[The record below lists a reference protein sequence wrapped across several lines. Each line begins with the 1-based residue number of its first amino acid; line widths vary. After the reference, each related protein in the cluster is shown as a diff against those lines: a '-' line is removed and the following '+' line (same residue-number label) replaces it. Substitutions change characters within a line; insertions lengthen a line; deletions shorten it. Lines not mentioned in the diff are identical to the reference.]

1 MIVVA
6 FKNTFLISDRWTDI
20 GDYRVA
26 SIAENRDLIDKLVL
40 GYGIFSFL
48 GIQYLT
54 ETSIILELFQ
64 LQKQLYIAN
73 VCLFVHLS

>member
-1 MIVVA
+1 M
-6 FKNTFLISDRWTDI
+6 
-20 GDYRVA
+20 
-26 SIAENRDLIDKLVL
+26 AENRDLIDRLVL
-40 GYGIFSFL
+40 GYGLFGFL